1 MTLRLFL
8 VCFFLWGSVI
18 SLFSQEEIQIA
29 WDFDNGSLGGW
40 SINADRE
47 IVLTHAP
54 GAGGLWYYFRIDG
67 AAGKSLTF
75 VFENARK
82 DFFGGD
88 SLPAVSYDQKSW
100 DWIKRRYIEPHPSDL
115 NLVQYS
121 FTHTFAADRAWL
133 AFSPIYDNQQLDG
146 LIEEIESHPHVM
158 IQTLCSTPLENLPIP
173 IITITD
179 PEMPNNEKRCV
190 FVLAREEALESA
202 SSWFCEGLIRFLLS
216 EDPVAA
222 ALRRRCMFLFVPVF
236 DRDGVALGTA
246 VHPLDREGRT
256 VYWTEAWPETSYS
269 FYEQRQL
276 KRFLQTWKDGGK
288 NIDYSLRIHSS
299 AWNQDSLRREHCAES
314 RLADQEAFFGEIL
327 AQKYMPWYKNQ
338 ERVLQDTRFSKF
350 AADLFPG
357 AITGLCLSE
366 FCFKKAFSLDYPL
379 YKTVDDL
386 KTEGQLFV
394 YALAEILGV
403 PASDP
408 PPFLHA
414 AEMYENI
421 GAANQEFHVRCVYR
435 DLLNRP
441 PEYVRVFVDDQAFDL
456 KPVMD
461 PAGELDYQN
470 GVLYIGYVSSKATV
484 GSHSFVA
491 SNGSRTFTLP
501 QNGRRIGP
509 LLLAPTSIR

>member
-1 MTLRLFL
+1 
-8 VCFFLWGSVI
+8 
-18 SLFSQEEIQIA
+18 
-29 WDFDNGSLGGW
+29 GSLGEW
-40 SINADRE
+40 SVNANHE

-54 GAGGLWYYFRIDG
+54 EAGGLWYYFRIDG

-88 SLPAVSYDQKSW
+88 SLPAVSYDQKNW
-100 DWIKRRYIEPHPSDL
+100 AWIKRRFIQPHPADL
-115 NLVQYS
+115 NLVRYS
-121 FTHTFAADRAWL
+121 FTHVFAADRAWL
-133 AFSPIYDNQQLDG
+133 AFSPPYGNQQLDA
-146 LIEEIESHPHVM
+146 LVEEIKDHPHVT

-173 IITITD
+173 IMTITD

-202 SSWFCEGLIRFLLS
+202 SSWLCEGLIQFLLS
-216 EDPVAA
+216 EDPAPA
-222 ALRRRCMFLFVPVF
+222 ALRRRCIFLFVPIL

-246 VHPLDREGRT
+246 VHPLDRKGKT

-288 NIDYSLRIHSS
+288 KIDYSLRIHSS
-299 AWNQDSLRREHCAES
+299 AWNQDALRREHCAES
-314 RLADQEAFFGEIL
+314 RLEDQERFFGEIL
-327 AQKYMPWYKNQ
+327 SQTYLPWYNNQ

-350 AADLFPG
+350 AADLFPDV
-357 AITGLCLSE
+357 ITGLCLSE
-366 FCFKKAFSLDYPL
+366 YRFHDAFSLDYPL

-386 KTEGQLFV
+386 KSEGRLFV

-403 PASDP
+403 PASNP

-414 AEMYENI
+414 AEMYEMI
-421 GAANQEFHVRCVYR
+421 GAAGKKFHVRCVYR

-441 PEYVRVFVDDQAFDL
+441 PEYVRVLVDEQAVDL
-456 KPVMD
+456 KPVMAPD
-461 PAGELDYQN
+461 RELDYQT
-470 GVLYIGYVSSKATV
+470 GVLYTGYVSSPEKTA
-484 GSHSFVA
+484 SHTFAA
-491 SNGSRTFTLP
+491 SNGSRTVTLP
-501 QNGRRIGP
+501 QTGSRIGP
-509 LLLAPTSIR
+509 LLFAPASIR